1 MKNDFLKKPV
11 VPAIF
16 IGVTACVIFYCSY
29 LMQLPLLLIFVLCL
43 GFLIG
48 AFFARL
54 QKLKRLLLFSAVGS
68 FVAFFALAKLAS
80 FIRTPV
86 SLLDLKYAKKV
97 KLELRSEPKPAS
109 KFYALDAKLLEV
121 QDKNGNAF
129 SAKGN
134 VKIFFPKAIIEQN
147 LSGGISLVK
156 EEGVSGNVFHDKAG
170 NTDTPCRVFA
180 SGVILE
186 AKGNYVNNK
195 DDMDVFFAETS
206 VPKFISWNSEVSRIR
221 GILRFKLMRLLFSW
235 GNAGALLLALIS
247 ADKNFLA
254 SEVNNAFISCG
265 LAHVLALSGMHVSI
279 VSGSSEKLFSK
290 IFGTRLNSLI
300 SILAICIFV
309 WFAGAAPSLNRA
321 LGMALILIIGKIL
334 GVRISVFSA
343 MNFMFLIHLL
353 VKPYEAIALSF
364 LLSYGALAGIL
375 TFGEA
380 LNTIGQGKVPD
391 GILTSF
397 SASFGAQA
405 FTLPIIAFTIK
416 RVTLIGLL
424 SSSIVSP
431 LIGWFL
437 IMGLSFVFASMLV
450 WNFAQIFGIVLNWFY
465 DIIMFIV
472 NFFAGF
478 FTFLID
484 DIFTAMLYV
493 IVPIMLG
500 LVCIY
505 FQNKILTGRAKL
517 GNFNL

>member
-1 MKNDFLKKPV
+1 MKDDFWKKPV

-16 IGVTACVIFYCSY
+16 VGVAACVIFYSSY
-29 LMQLPLLLIFVLCL
+29 LLRVPLLFV
-43 GFLIG
+43 FLLFWGILLVR
-48 AFFARL
+48 FFVSM
-54 QKLKRLLLFSAVGS
+54 QKLKRILLFLAIGS
-68 FVAFFALAKLAS
+68 FVAFFALARLAD

-86 SLLDLKYAKKV
+86 SLLDLKQTKKV
-97 KLELRSEPKPAS
+97 MLELRSEPRPAS
-109 KFYALDAKLLEV
+109 KFYAFDAKLLEV
-121 QDKNGNAF
+121 RDKNGNAF
-129 SAKGN
+129 SANGN
-134 VKIFFPKAIIEQN
+134 VKVFFPKAVIEQN

-156 EEGVSGNVFHDKAG
+156 EEGFSDAVFRDKTENIG
-170 NTDTPCRVFA
+170 TPCRVFA
-180 SGVILE
+180 SGVVLE
-186 AKGNYVNNK
+186 AKGNYVKNE
-195 DDMDVFFAETS
+195 DSVDVFFAETS
-206 VPKFISWNSEVSRIR
+206 VPKFIRWDSEVSRFR
-221 GILRFKLMRLLFSW
+221 GTLRFNLMRLLFSW
-235 GNAGALLLALIS
+235 GSAGALLLALIS

-254 SEVNNAFISCG
+254 SEVNNAFVSCG

-279 VSGSSEKLFSK
+279 VSGSSEKLFSR

-300 SILAICIFV
+300 SMLAICVFV

-321 LGMALILIIGKIL
+321 LGMALILILGKSL

-343 MNFMFLIHLL
+343 MSFMFLIHLL
-353 VKPYEAIALSF
+353 IKPNEAVALSF

-437 IMGLSFVFASMLV
+437 VMGLFFVFASMVV
-450 WNFAQIFGIVLNWFY
+450 WNFAQIFGIILNWFY
-465 DIIMFIV
+465 DVIMLIV

-478 FTFLID
+478 FTFVIQD
-484 DIFTAMLYV
+484 VFTAMLYV
-493 IVPIMLG
+493 IVPIMFG
-500 LVCIY
+500 LICVY
-505 FQNKILTGRAKL
+505 FQNKILTRRRKL
-517 GNFNL
+517 GNFSL